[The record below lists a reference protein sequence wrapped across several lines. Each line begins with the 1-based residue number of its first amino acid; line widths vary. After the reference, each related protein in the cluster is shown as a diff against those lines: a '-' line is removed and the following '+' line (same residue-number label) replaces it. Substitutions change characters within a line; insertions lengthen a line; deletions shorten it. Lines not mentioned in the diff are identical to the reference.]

1 MSSQWTHQTLLVE
14 KQTKKASI
22 RPRYIKCPKW
32 HQIIWR
38 YSHHTELLSPL
49 RNNQSYLEIIGYSA
63 RSLWD
68 FPMNWDFPRRWFFF
82 LWSKALSCKSLL
94 TSSIVLTW
102 RSSPNGWR
110 VQAYSSHLHLPNS
123 ADFSLICMTR
133 GNEAKGPTLTEQS
146 LQKNN
151 SHAYSWAQTGAHHHQ
166 LWSERRTAT
175 LT

>member
-1 MSSQWTHQTLLVE
+1 MNPSNTLGRKANKKGQHKTKIYKMPKVTSNHLKIFTSYRIIVPIKKQSKLFRNHWLFSQVLVRLPNE
-14 KQTKKASI
+14 A
-22 RPRYIKCPKW
+22 
-32 HQIIWR
+32 
-38 YSHHTELLSPL
+38 
-49 RNNQSYLEIIGYSA
+49 
-63 RSLWD
+63 D
-68 FPMNWDFPRRWFFF
+68 FPHRCFFFF

-151 SHAYSWAQTGAHHHQ
+151 SHAYSCAQTGAHHHQ